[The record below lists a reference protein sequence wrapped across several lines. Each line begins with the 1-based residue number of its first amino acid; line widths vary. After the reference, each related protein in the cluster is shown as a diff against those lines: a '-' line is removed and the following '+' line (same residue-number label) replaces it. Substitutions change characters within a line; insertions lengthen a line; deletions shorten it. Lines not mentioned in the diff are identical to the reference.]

1 MIILPAMVLGLSVGP
16 LVIAAAIRFLPMRRT
31 VRLGRRIAIVTF
43 IAGLIPWIGTAAPM
57 LTSLFPIPPMHT
69 DMGARAVTP
78 LLLGSLSVMLLMI
91 PAHRTRFTGT
101 ATLARRRVSQFVSS
115 RWTWAIIL
123 LVALVLALTI
133 AAGVASKID
142 ENGHRTMYWISGG
155 NSTFGTQIYGW
166 YFSTPSLIVMA
177 ILLILAAV
185 ALALIPRPAWRADAE
200 TDAAVRRVR
209 AANVCRITSG
219 VLLVHLST
227 ILVSLAGT
235 ASMTGTSL
243 TAELGEISAFTPFA
257 ALQPLLQWSGLAALL
272 AGLTLCATAAFTAI
286 PLRVRQP

>member
-1 MIILPAMVLGLSVGP
+1 
-16 LVIAAAIRFLPMRRT
+16 
-31 VRLGRRIAIVTF
+31 
-43 IAGLIPWIGTAAPM
+43 
-57 LTSLFPIPPMHT
+57 
-69 DMGARAVTP
+69 
-78 LLLGSLSVMLLMI
+78 
-91 PAHRTRFTGT
+91 
-101 ATLARRRVSQFVSS
+101 
-115 RWTWAIIL
+115 
-123 LVALVLALTI
+123 
-133 AAGVASKID
+133 
-142 ENGHRTMYWISGG
+142 
-155 NSTFGTQIYGW
+155 
-166 YFSTPSLIVMA
+166 LIVMA

-209 AANVCRITSG
+209 AANVYRITRG

-272 AGLTLCATAAFTAI
+272 AGLTLCAVAAFTAV
-286 PLRVRQP
+286 PMRARQP